1 MQGHLASIG
10 KVGTRISVK
19 WISAVHRCC
28 VKGGA
33 SVGGF
38 GQGIQHALLVDP
50 RSSDVAWRAF
60 VRKAISYEVGYMT
73 AGK

>member
-1 MQGHLASIG
+1 MLCQ
-10 KVGTRISVK
+10 
-19 WISAVHRCC
+19 
-28 VKGGA
+28 GGA